1 MAVADASGLPIAAH
15 VQSASPHEVKL
26 VEATIGSRFVS
37 AVPDRL
43 IADKAY
49 DSDELDHRLQ
59 RQMGIELI
67 APHRGNRK
75 KQPSQDGRKLRRYKR
90 RWKIER
96 LFAWLKQFR
105 RIATRWDRKD
115 ENFLSFLQLGCIMIV
130 LRRLA
135 TP

>member
-59 RQMGIELI
+59 LQMGIELI

-75 KQPSQDGRKLRRYKR
+75 SNPAKMGANSD
-90 RWKIER
+90 
-96 LFAWLKQFR
+96 
-105 RIATRWDRKD
+105 ATNGAGKSSGS
-115 ENFLSFLQLGCIMIV
+115 LPGCKTSG
-130 LRRLA
+130 A
-135 TP
+135 